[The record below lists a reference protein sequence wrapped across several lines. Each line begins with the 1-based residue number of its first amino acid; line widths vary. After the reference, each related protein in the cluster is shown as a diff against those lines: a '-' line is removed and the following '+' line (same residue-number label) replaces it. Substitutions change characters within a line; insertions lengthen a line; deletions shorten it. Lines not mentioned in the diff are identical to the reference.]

1 MTKDEIIIYGELI
14 QVNSGQVTTIL
25 VKDTKELQDKLV
37 AFKPEVVQQYKERKL
52 DIYMDT
58 KYFTATTETT
68 NVKGGAYSVFPGY
81 YSVAGKAETT
91 TISTTY
97 STSDWFLVQGNK
109 RISELQFANIT
120 NNTAIIEAYKQADS
134 DMDKLR
140 HKKAVASRVT
150 MGVVGVPATGL
161 GVFFLMKGIEAD
173 IDTQTAVKVFG
184 IFGGA
189 VFTIMGGTMVIMS
202 VANRT
207 KKFENYLKYNAD
219 DLNLISFTEAERT
232 IITYNQNLKNLN
244 QQCSNFL
251 P

>member
-1 MTKDEIIIYGELI
+1 
-14 QVNSGQVTTIL
+14 
-25 VKDTKELQDKLV
+25 
-37 AFKPEVVQQYKERKL
+37 
-52 DIYMDT
+52 
-58 KYFTATTETT
+58 
-68 NVKGGAYSVFPGY
+68 
-81 YSVAGKAETT
+81 
-91 TISTTY
+91 
-97 STSDWFLVQGNK
+97 
-109 RISELQFANIT
+109 
-120 NNTAIIEAYKQADS
+120 
-134 DMDKLR
+134 MDKLR

-232 IITYNQNLKNLN
+232 IITYNQNLKKELG
-244 QQCSNFL
+244 L
-251 P
+251 PLDFEPQE